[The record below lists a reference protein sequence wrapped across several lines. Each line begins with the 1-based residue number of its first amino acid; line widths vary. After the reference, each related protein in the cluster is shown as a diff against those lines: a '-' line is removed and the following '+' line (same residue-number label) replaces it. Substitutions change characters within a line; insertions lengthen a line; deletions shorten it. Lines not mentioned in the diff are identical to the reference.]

1 MKRPYDRVILALFYM
16 RGSTTIRNWV
26 KAEMKKMDELT
37 SVSCHHP
44 VPYESKQLWMEF
56 RLDFENMFTNTTK
69 VQDVKAALKQIH
81 INCKESIDE
90 YILCFE
96 DLMQKAG
103 WGEYNRGTINTF

>member
-1 MKRPYDRVILALFYM
+1 MRRPYDRVILALSYM

-26 KAEMKKMDELT
+26 KAEMKKIDELT
-37 SVSCHHP
+37 SVSRHHP
-44 VPYESKQLWMEF
+44 ILYESERLWVEF
-56 RLDFENMFTNTTK
+56 RSDFENVFTNTTK
-69 VQDVKAALKQIH
+69 VQDVEAALEQIH

-90 YILCFE
+90 YISRFE